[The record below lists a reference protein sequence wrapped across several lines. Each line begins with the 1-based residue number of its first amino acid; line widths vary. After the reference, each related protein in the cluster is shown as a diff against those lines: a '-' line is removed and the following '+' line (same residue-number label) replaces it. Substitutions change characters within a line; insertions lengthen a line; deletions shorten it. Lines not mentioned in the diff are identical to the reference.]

1 VARSPTPGHGSPADD
16 AWIPRAGAVLS
27 GKYAVQRLIGK
38 GGMAAVVAARQVAL
52 GGDVAIK
59 ILHPRL
65 ANDEEGSERFFR
77 EARATARIR
86 SEHVVRVLDVG
97 TTEGGLPYIVME
109 LLHGRDLG
117 QLLDSGALSVHHA
130 VDFVLQ
136 ASEALAEAHALGIV
150 HRDLKP
156 SNLWL
161 SQRPDGTPFVKVLDF
176 GISKLS
182 AEVENDPKLTETQSV
197 FGSPMYMSPEQI
209 RSAKRV
215 DPRTDVWALGVVLY
229 ELLAGRLPFEAD
241 TAASALASI
250 TADDPAPLHPL
261 RPEVPP
267 ELEQAIYHCL
277 VKDVTKRCQSLAELA
292 RLLVPFA
299 SPLGRLSAERIS
311 RIGEP
316 APALFPALTSSRAL
330 GDARPTET
338 AFSGLRTS
346 SRSGSPM
353 IGIGIGVAVALFIVA
368 LVLFGMRLGAQ
379 SSTQATAASGEPKPA
394 PLVAASLS
402 ASPSAPLPVP
412 PVVAAVVADAGLT
425 FENVPPPPG
434 SMAPSSSSTNRP
446 KLTKPIHGYAH
457 DRH

>member
-1 VARSPTPGHGSPADD
+1 
-16 AWIPRAGAVLS
+16 
-27 GKYAVQRLIGK
+27 
-38 GGMAAVVAARQVAL
+38 MAAVVAARQITL

-65 ANDEEGSERFFR
+65 ANDEEGAERFFR

-97 TTEGGLPYIVME
+97 TTEAGLPYIVME

-117 QLLDSGALSVHHA
+117 QLLDSGALALHHA

-229 ELLAGRLPFEAD
+229 ELLTGRLPFDAD

-250 TADDPAPLHPL
+250 TADDPIPIRSL
-261 RPEVPP
+261 RPEVSE
-267 ELEQAIYHCL
+267 ELEAAILHCL
-277 VKDVTKRCQSLAELA
+277 CKDVNKRCQSLAELA
-292 RLLVPFA
+292 RILAPFA
-299 SPLGRLSAERIS
+299 SPLGLLSADRIA
-311 RIGEP
+311 RIGVP
-316 APALFPALTSSRAL
+316 SASLFPALTSSRVL
-330 GDARPTET
+330 GDQRPTET
-338 AFSGLRTS
+338 AFSARRTAG
-346 SRSGSPM
+346 RSGSPV
-353 IGIGIGVAVALFIVA
+353 IGIGIGVAVALCIVA

-379 SSTQATAASGEPKPA
+379 SPAGAAAAKENPNAHEPVAPVAHSALALVPSSPSVTSSVAQSGPA
-394 PLVAASLS
+394 PDS
-402 ASPSAPLPVP
+402 
-412 PVVAAVVADAGLT
+412 GLT
-425 FENVPPPPG
+425 FENVPKDLG
-434 SMAPSSSSTNRP
+434 SVAPSSTSSGRTKGP
-446 KLTKPIHGYAH
+446 AKPIHGYAH